1 MINLRRNFSIIAL
14 VAAFSFFFASCGGKA
29 EQKAREAEIAE
40 LNMKLEAAVVSAGS
54 AAPEAPAAIQHNGTP
69 GLQFTL
75 KGNEYSFSGAGTA
88 RSGAVVIP
96 ASYNGKPVTSIG
108 NGAFRY
114 CDGITSVT
122 IPESITFIGSNAFDN
137 CTGLTSI
144 IIHARNAIISSS
156 AFQGWTTSQ
165 IINITGYASE
175 SAADTAWGA
184 VWRSSCNATIKY
196 LGED

>member
-40 LNMKLEAAVVSAGS
+40 LNMKLEAAQAALEAAVVSAGS

-114 CDGITSVT
+114 CTGI
-122 IPESITFIGSNAFDN
+122 
-137 CTGLTSI
+137 TSI

-165 IINITGYASE
+165 IINITGHASE

-196 LGED
+196 LGEY